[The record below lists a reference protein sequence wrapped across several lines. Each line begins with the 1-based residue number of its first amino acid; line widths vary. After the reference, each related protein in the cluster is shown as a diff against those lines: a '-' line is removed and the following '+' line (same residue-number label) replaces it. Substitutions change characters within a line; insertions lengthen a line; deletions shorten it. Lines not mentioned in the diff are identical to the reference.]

1 MELNFNYTAQLLSF
15 CEILALSAVLSVVV
29 MYIVEMLKKIILTTN
44 SRIFTLL
51 CFVISMAFGYLW
63 AKTFAKEAINTSYAL
78 WLGLGLWLGA
88 NGFYSALENSNSFLG
103 KTVKSYSE
111 YLKNTDISI
120 KQPIRNESVESEET
134 QKQDQPTQTPQHS
147 QEPTQQEEIQSDK
160 LKYSI
165 GQRVYF
171 LGGYHYE
178 SPTSTKASGGLRS
191 AGYAKLTYIS
201 QTDIHPYHLQGESAG
216 SDVYGWV
223 DETLV
228 TDKAPEA
235 TKFRYPVNYIAI
247 SVPFSSKH
255 YAVDF
260 GWNASYGGPN
270 VAIYSA
276 FAGIVD
282 EAGYVS
288 GGAGIRVRVRF
299 DDKVNNCTWYAIY
312 KHLSKITVSVGQ
324 NVSMGQQLGN
334 MGCTGDS
341 DGEHLHFDLIKVAY
355 KSSYIQTESS
365 RKQYSVDPIKFLY
378 CYENQLVGDVT
389 DSKYNILRA

>member
-1 MELNFNYTAQLLSF
+1 MNKEQ
-15 CEILALSAVLSVVV
+15 
-29 MYIVEMLKKIILTTN
+29 
-44 SRIFTLL
+44 SRQ
-51 CFVISMAFGYLW
+51 V
-63 AKTFAKEAINTSYAL
+63 
-78 WLGLGLWLGA
+78 
-88 NGFYSALENSNSFLG
+88 
-103 KTVKSYSE
+103 
-111 YLKNTDISI
+111 
-120 KQPIRNESVESEET
+120 
-134 QKQDQPTQTPQHS
+134 
-147 QEPTQQEEIQSDK
+147 
-160 LKYSI
+160 
-165 GQRVYF
+165 
-171 LGGYHYE
+171 
-178 SPTSTKASGGLRS
+178 LRS

-260 GWNASYGGPN
+260 GWNASYGGAN

-312 KHLSKITVSVGQ
+312 KHLSKITVSAGQ